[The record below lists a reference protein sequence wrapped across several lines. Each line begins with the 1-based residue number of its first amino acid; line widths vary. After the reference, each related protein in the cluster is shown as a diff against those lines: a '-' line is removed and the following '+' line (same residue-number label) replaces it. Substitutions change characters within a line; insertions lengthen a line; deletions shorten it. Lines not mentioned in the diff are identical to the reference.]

1 MMGFSLFQDG
11 LDRMQPFEIAG
22 GGQGSGECTRG
33 GVHAPKKSARWA
45 LSTLT
50 VMALAT
56 LLLPGCVQEA
66 AIKGT
71 DLPPAPVSADQLLV
85 VDCLLPGQIRRLG
98 TQTTYVSARRP
109 IQTTAQDCEIRG
121 GEYVLY
127 DRATYQSALRIWMP
141 LALDGD
147 ADAQNRVGEIY
158 ARGLGARPDYEQAAL
173 WYRRA
178 AQQGLERAQINLGFL
193 YEKGL
198 GVEQDNQRALDWYRK
213 ASALPDAVAM
223 DPADA
228 EGQSILIAS
237 LAQELES
244 SRAELD
250 RVREERDRLGDR
262 LRAEQAD
269 LISRPDAAMAASP
282 DAAEQRQIE
291 DESQRALEQQLVEL
305 AQRQERID
313 QLQSVTR
320 QQQERLLLL
329 ETEGTALRQQ
339 LALVHDQFRR
349 SQQDLE
355 RYQAAASE
363 NEKQVLQGRA
373 DLAALASTQTAAA
386 AARVGE
392 LEAQLRDREQLLAQ
406 QRETLE
412 RLRVQSDQWR
422 EKIAQLELRQHGG
435 TVAAQS
441 ADADLP
447 VVPPAIQ
454 LIEPPLLALRG
465 AGEPRIP
472 VSRGLQQR
480 TLVGQVQA
488 PAGLFAL
495 TVNGVRTSTDARGL
509 FEVEVPVPGPETT
522 VHIVAIDTRGQ
533 RGELELSLVSEQQ
546 TASAEAARRTN
557 PLKDVEIGTYHALVI
572 GNQRYAHLPS
582 LDTSGNDARVV
593 ADLLGSR
600 FGYRVTLLIDA
611 NRYQILSEMNRLR
624 QELTDRD
631 NLLIYYA
638 GHGEL
643 DRVNLRGH
651 WLPVDAE
658 MFSSANWI
666 SNTSITDILNAMS
679 VRQVLVVADSCYSGA
694 LTRSSL
700 AQLDAGQSEEA
711 QAHWLRTLATMRSRT
726 ALTSGGLAPVLDGG
740 GGDHSVFAKSFIS
753 VLQEMV
759 EVTEG
764 QRVFRELSARVAF
777 DANRYRVEQ
786 VPEYAPIKYSGH
798 EAGDF
803 LFIPKVALN

>member
-1 MMGFSLFQDG
+1 MGFSSFHHG
-11 LDRMQPFEIAG
+11 LDQIQPTEVAG
-22 GGQGSGECTRG
+22 GGHGSDECTRG
-33 GVHAPKKSARWA
+33 DVRSPKISVGGV
-45 LSTLT
+45 LLTIT

-56 LLLPGCVQEA
+56 LLLPGCVQET
-66 AIKGT
+66 AIRGT
-71 DLPPAPVSADQLLV
+71 DVPPASISADQLLV

-98 TQTTYVSARRP
+98 SQTTYVSARRP
-109 IQTTAQDCEIRG
+109 IQTTAQDCEIQG

-127 DRATYQSALRIWMP
+127 DRATYHSALRIWMP

-158 ARGLGARPDYEQAAL
+158 ARGLGARPDYEEAAL

-198 GVEQDNQRALDWYRK
+198 GVEQDNKRALEWYRK

-228 EGQSILIAS
+228 EGQSTLLAS
-237 LAQELES
+237 LALELEA

-250 RVREERDRLGDR
+250 RVRDERDRLGDR
-262 LRAEQAD
+262 LRAEQDD
-269 LISRPDAAMAASP
+269 LIRRLDGGVAAGI
-282 DAAEQRQIE
+282 DAAEPRQIE
-291 DESQRALEQQLVEL
+291 DASRRALEQQLVEL

-313 QLQSVTR
+313 QLQSLAR

-339 LALVHDQFRR
+339 LALVHDQYRR

-355 RYQAAASE
+355 RYQAAAAE
-363 NEKQVLQGRA
+363 NERLVLQARA
-373 DLAALASTQTAAA
+373 DLTALSNPQTAGA

-392 LEAQLRDREQLLAQ
+392 LEAELFERERLLAQ
-406 QRETLE
+406 QQEALE

-422 EKIAQLELRQHGG
+422 EKIAQLEQRQQGG

-441 ADADLP
+441 AEPDVP

-454 LIEPPLLALRG
+454 LIEPPLLAMRA
-465 AGEPRIP
+465 AGDTRIP

-495 TVNGVRTSTDARGL
+495 TVNGARAPTDARGL
-509 FEVEVPVPGPETT
+509 FEIEVPVSAPET
-522 VHIVAIDTRGQ
+522 VVRIVAIDTRGQ

-546 TASAEAARRTN
+546 TATPGTAPRAN
-557 PLKDVEIGTYHALVI
+557 PLRDVDIGTYHALVI

-582 LDTSGNDARVV
+582 LETSGNDARVV
-593 ADLLGSR
+593 ADLLESR

-611 NRYQILSEMNRLR
+611 DRYRILSEMNRLR

-700 AQLDAGQSEEA
+700 AQLDSGQSEEA

-740 GGDHSVFAKSFIS
+740 GGDHSVFAKSFVS

-803 LFIPKVALN
+803 LFIPKMALN